1 MGSEV
6 ERGQMESE
14 KMSALVKIDVKEV
27 RQG

>member
-14 KMSALVKIDVKEV
+14 KMAAVIKIDVKEV